1 MGMPTNETPR
11 SKKIQAKNLDAQSR
25 LQRDG
30 SCKFTEIIDLI
41 WGVVVMG
48 LMAYEPKLFQYE
60 AG

>member
-30 SCKFTEIIDLI
+30 SCKLTEIIDLI
-41 WGVVVMG
+41 WGVVVM
-48 LMAYEPKLFQYE
+48 AYEPKLFQCE